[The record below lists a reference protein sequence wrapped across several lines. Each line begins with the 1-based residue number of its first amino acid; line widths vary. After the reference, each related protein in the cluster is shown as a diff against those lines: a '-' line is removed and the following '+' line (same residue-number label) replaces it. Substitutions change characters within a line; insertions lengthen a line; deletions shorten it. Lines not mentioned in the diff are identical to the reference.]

1 MIISWPVR
9 ARSLQRTKR
18 VIESPGHN
26 VFVDGNWSALVV
38 VPIVCFI
45 LYVLLWGTIGGL
57 RRAATNGDQ
66 KWTVAIA
73 TAWFLGLG
81 WLVGWIYMATH
92 PPTPMS
98 NDPRVAKPVR
108 SRDVGRGAPGE
119 QPWKGFMESNN
130 VGSEIVKQARRANLP
145 YGQVHAAT
153 QVEALLRKTSTP
165 TPQAWFFAKE
175 PEHLVVMFAPD
186 FLRRFQG
193 ASWWADLKVA
203 PGDGFGGDLGTISNI
218 KVGGVVYNGVEPQS
232 EARRFVDRMRLH
244 HLPSLAPAAIANA
257 DRPGET
263 TTELGKSPEMRL
275 ARLKELFEQG
285 LITEAQLDERTREI
299 LREI

>member
-1 MIISWPVR
+1 MIIWRPVR
-9 ARSLQRTKR
+9 ARSLQRTR
-18 VIESPGHN
+18 HIVVSPGHN

-38 VPIVCFI
+38 VPIVFFI

-92 PPTPMS
+92 PPAPMRTG
-98 NDPRVAKPVR
+98 PRVASPVH

-186 FLRRFQG
+186 FLRRFRG

-218 KVGGVVYNGVEPQS
+218 KVGGVIYNGVEPQS

-244 HLPSLAPAAIANA
+244 HLPSLAPAAMQKA
-257 DRPGET
+257 DLPEAASTDDEKTPET
-263 TTELGKSPEMRL
+263 RL